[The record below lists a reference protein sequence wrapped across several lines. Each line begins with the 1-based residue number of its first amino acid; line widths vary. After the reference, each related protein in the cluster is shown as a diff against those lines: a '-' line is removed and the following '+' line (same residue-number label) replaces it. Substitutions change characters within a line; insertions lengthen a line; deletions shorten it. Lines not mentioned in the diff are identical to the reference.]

1 VCSNGGWRTKGSN
14 QNARK
19 EKVSS
24 DRMGMTLAEILHRGE
39 GESVE
44 TISRG

>member
-1 VCSNGGWRTKGSN
+1 VCSNGGWKTKGSN

-19 EKVSS
+19 ESPQTK
-24 DRMGMTLAEILHRGE
+24 MGMTLAEILHRGE
-39 GESVE
+39 GEPVE